1 MRSSVLRRSIRQT
14 LPKRD
19 RWHSLQE
26 YAVGEANAKEFGAL
40 RSRDAQVAA
49 TIAGAASPKTIDWAA
64 WEGRISN
71 KEVVQCLKDF
81 HSQQAT
87 LLDAVIVEDHA
98 TAVKGQTAGWELFTD
113 AIKSC
118 EKSVEKS
125 EDIMKNGAR
134 ALWISFHN
142 PPISMVSQS
151 EWLDAD
157 QYWQAFVEKHHFYHN
172 HLCSAIEDP
181 ESKEY
186 DEKQKADLKKR
197 WAAFDGKG
205 TSRQNNK
212 LLYQRPSWEYYELY
226 RGPFLEHMLFYLSK
240 TGGDARFFPQNMP
253 VQWFAEI
260 YNIRFDVFSILHR
273 RKKLIHESTLA
284 RTCTMDFNPA
294 NLEKDGEG
302 YYAKLIAQESAATE
316 LTVARLMGNFIFL
329 SDSHIPVQT
338 GKALYWAVQTDDGNG
353 TFFSLGGDV
362 NCLFYKP
369 SEALSTPDP
378 VECFNS
384 LADYVTMSGRRFEPG
399 YAQASQ
405 AFCEVLSSRKAGL
418 GGVWFNAP
426 AESSKDA
433 FMRRLTKS
441 DPSYAIFEAYAAEHS
456 ERWAAAKA
464 MTLAEAMEA
473 MPEIERK
480 YALECAAFDDVVF
493 GLSDEFSTNS
503 KVAVEQI
510 VKMSEEGQL
519 QAAVDSGAYVGV
531 IDGAAVGASDLAAS
545 VESFDTARDKGV
557 EVVLATKIPALEK
570 KK

>member
-1 MRSSVLRRSIRQT
+1 MRSSVLRRGINRS

-26 YAVGEANAKEFGAL
+26 YALGEANVKEFGAL
-40 RSRDAQVAA
+40 RNRDAQVGA
-49 TIAGAASPKTIDWAA
+49 TIAAATSPKTIDWAS

-71 KEVVQCLKDF
+71 KEVFQCLKDF
-81 HSQQAT
+81 HGQQAS
-87 LLDAVIVEDHA
+87 LLDAVIAEDHA
-98 TAVKGQTAGWELFTD
+98 AAVKAQTAGWELFDD

-125 EDIMKNGAR
+125 EAIWRNGAR

-197 WAAFDGKG
+197 FAAFDGKG
-205 TSRQNNK
+205 TTRQNNK

-226 RGPFLEHMLFYLSK
+226 RGPFLEHMMFYLIK
-240 TGGDARFFPQNMP
+240 TGGDSRFFPQNMP

-260 YNIRFDVFSILHR
+260 YSIRFDLYSVLHR
-273 RKKLIHESTLA
+273 RKKLIHEASLA
-284 RTCTMDFNPA
+284 RNCTMDFNPA
-294 NLEKDGEG
+294 NLESQGEAHF
-302 YYAKLIAQESAATE
+302 AKLVARESAVTE
-316 LTVARLMGNFIFL
+316 LSTARLMGNFIFL

-338 GKALYWAVQTDDGNG
+338 GKALYAAVQVDGGKG
-353 TFFSLGGDV
+353 TFYSLGGDV

-384 LADYVTMSGRRFEPG
+384 LTDYVTMSGRRFETA
-399 YAQASQ
+399 YAQASKS
-405 AFCEVLSSRKAGL
+405 FCDVLESRKSGL
-418 GGVWFNAP
+418 GGSWFSAP
-426 AESSKDA
+426 GESSKDA
-433 FMRRLTKS
+433 FMRRLKKS
-441 DPSYAIFEAYAAEHS
+441 DPSYAIFEAYAAEHG
-456 ERWAAAKA
+456 ERWASAKS
-464 MTLAEAMEA
+464 MSLAEALEA
-473 MPEIERK
+473 MPDIERK
-480 YALECAAFDDVVF
+480 YALECAAYDDVVF
-493 GLSDEFSTNS
+493 GLSDEFSANS

-519 QAAVDSGAYVGV
+519 QAAVDSGAYIGV
-531 IDGAAVGASDLAAS
+531 ANGNIVGASELATS
-545 VESFDTARDKGV
+545 VEAFDNARDKGV
-557 EVVLATKIPALEK
+557 EVVLATKIPVLERK
-570 KK
+570 K